1 MTNYNKADRI
11 TFGAGVYDNRRFFL
25 RKEVMAMTITLIE
38 LIAVLTL
45 VVDVV
50 TVCYLIFSSKQK

>member
-1 MTNYNKADRI
+1 
-11 TFGAGVYDNRRFFL
+11 
-25 RKEVMAMTITLIE
+25 MTITLAE

-45 VVDVV
+45 LVDVV